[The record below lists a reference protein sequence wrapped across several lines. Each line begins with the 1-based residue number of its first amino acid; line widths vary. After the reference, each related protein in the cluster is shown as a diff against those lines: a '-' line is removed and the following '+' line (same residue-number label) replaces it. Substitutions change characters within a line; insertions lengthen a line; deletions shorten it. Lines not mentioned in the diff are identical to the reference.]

1 MTQLDHP
8 ASVVGVFGSQGSG
21 KTTWTSS
28 YIANHRA
35 KLRFLY
41 DPEHEFS
48 HRFRLRP
55 ARTPRGLD
63 EALATGWICYQP
75 EAMFPTDDAAGLEFF
90 AAWSLAV
97 CERVPGTKL
106 FVFDEAQR
114 YLSPNVT
121 PPNLRTAVNRGRRRG
136 LDVVF
141 ISRSPME
148 CGPKMRREI
157 TEVVTFHFTE
167 PGDLDWLSAYGF
179 DPARIAALPLHARIV
194 RDRFGR
200 EKYEGAASP
209 SRPAVR
215 AVEAPVPKH
224 RPPPGESVPP
234 DQATT
239 GPAE

>member
-1 MTQLDHP
+1 MNQLNHE
-8 ASVVGVFGSQGSG
+8 ASVVGVFGSQGCG
-21 KTTWTSS
+21 KTTWTSA
-28 YIANHRA
+28 YIANHPAR
-35 KLRFLY
+35 LRFIY

-48 HRFRLRP
+48 ARFKLRP

-63 EALATGWICYQP
+63 EALATGWVCYQP
-75 EAMFPTDDAAGLEFF
+75 EVIFPNNDEGGLEFF

-121 PPNLRTAVNRGRRRG
+121 PPNLRTVVNRGRRRG

-179 DPARIAALPLHARIV
+179 DPERVSALPLHGRIV

-209 SRPAVR
+209 SGAVGRAGGAPAPKPRPQPASIGRPAQP
-215 AVEAPVPKH
+215 ATAPEA
-224 RPPPGESVPP
+224 
-234 DQATT
+234 
-239 GPAE
+239 